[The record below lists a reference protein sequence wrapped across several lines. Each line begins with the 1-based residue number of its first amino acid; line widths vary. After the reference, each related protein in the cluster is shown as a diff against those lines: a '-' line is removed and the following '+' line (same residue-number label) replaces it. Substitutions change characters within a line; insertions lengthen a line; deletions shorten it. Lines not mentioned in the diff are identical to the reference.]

1 MATLKQI
8 PRGKKPGISG
18 GIRSRLAA
26 RRAEGP
32 PEPGL
37 DIFIDELDAV
47 TIELGSHVTG
57 KSAANAAREALESAV
72 DAADAK
78 VDTWLRHNENYVD
91 VEARD
96 RRSPHAASARALHDA
111 AFPDGLGPIDDYVVD
126 QNVYCRAALAALR
139 APEHQ
144 GTIAAIGLPAAWV
157 DQFEA
162 AVSAS
167 EAAMDQLIAVRG
179 NKSAHVGLGRDAE
192 VVWIDV
198 MVRLRRYVASRA
210 KRGDT
215 AKQMENKQLLEPLLV
230 ALQKLDA
237 EAAARA
243 TRKKEKQ
250 AAGTKPA
257 NDADGAT
264 KAEAPQVSAS
274 TPSANAPSANAPSE
288 GASSEGAPS
297 EGASP
302 AKPPAVSTSTPPI
315 KPPAASTS
323 TPPTQPA

>member
-1 MATLKQI
+1 MATLNQI
-8 PRGKKPGISG
+8 SRGKKPGISQ

-26 RRAEGP
+26 RKAAGP

-37 DIFIDELDAV
+37 DIFIDELDVV
-47 TIELGSHVTG
+47 TSELGLHVTG
-57 KSAANAAREALESAV
+57 KSAANAARTALEDAV

-78 VDTWLRHNENYVD
+78 VDTWLRHNESYVD

-96 RRSPHAASARALHDA
+96 RRSPNAVGARALHDA
-111 AFPDGLGPIDDYVVD
+111 AFPDGIGPIDDYVID

-144 GTIAAIGLPAAWV
+144 ATIAAIGLPAAWV

-167 EAAMDQLIAVRG
+167 EAAMNQLIAVRG
-179 NKSAHVGLGRDAE
+179 DKSAHVGLGRDAE
-192 VVWIDV
+192 VAWVDV

-210 KRGDT
+210 QRGDT
-215 AKQMENKQLLEPLLV
+215 AKQIENRKLLEPLLV
-230 ALQKLDA
+230 VLQKLDA

-243 TRKKEKQ
+243 TRRKEK
-250 AAGTKPA
+250 AADTKGTK
-257 NDADGAT
+257 DADGAT
-264 KAEAPQVSAS
+264 KTEAAPQASAS
-274 TPSANAPSANAPSE
+274 TPSASAPSADAPTTK
-288 GASSEGAPS
+288 A
-297 EGASP
+297 
-302 AKPPAVSTSTPPI
+302 PPAQAPANSTSSIPTKTP
-315 KPPAASTS
+315 AVSTS